1 MQRFIH
7 GNVPERKVT
16 LKHKKTDKTQT
27 KMPGK
32 KTLRGLLAL
41 SPIMVLL
48 TIYLASSIVAGDF
61 YRIPIAVAFMV
72 ASVYAVAISRGET
85 LNSRIDSFSQGAAN
99 PRIMYMIWIFVLAG
113 AFAALAKA
121 MGAVDAT
128 VEITL
133 SLIPSN
139 FLPAGIF
146 IASCFISMSIGTSV
160 GTIVA
165 LTPVVTALA
174 AQMSCSTAWLV
185 AIVVGG
191 AFFGDNLS
199 FISDTTIAA
208 TQTQGCSM
216 RSKFRTNLVLVLPAA
231 ALTLLIYAFSGNNID
246 NIEAGEITIG
256 SIVKCAPYI
265 IVILTALTGVNV
277 LLVLIIGIAVAGSIG
292 LAGGSVDSISIF
304 TEMGNGIMGMC
315 ELIIVTMLAGGLLEI
330 VRLNGGIDFLIRI
343 VTLRVR
349 SRRAAESA
357 ISALTALANLCTA
370 NNTIAILT
378 VGNIAR
384 DISKKFHI
392 SPRRTASL
400 MDTTS
405 CFVQGVIPYGAQLL
419 MASGL
424 AKVSPLAIIPN
435 LYYPMLIGLS
445 ILLSIALQRPRSR

>member
-1 MQRFIH
+1 
-7 GNVPERKVT
+7 
-16 LKHKKTDKTQT
+16 
-27 KMPGK
+27 MPGK

-48 TIYLASSIVAGDF
+48 TIYLAGSIVAGDF

-72 ASVYAVAISRGET
+72 ASVYAVTISRGET

-216 RSKFRTNLVLVLPAA
+216 RSKFRTNLALVLPAA

-246 NIEAGEITIG
+246 NIEAGKITIG
-256 SIVKCAPYI
+256 SIVKCTPYI

>member
-1 MQRFIH
+1 
-7 GNVPERKVT
+7 
-16 LKHKKTDKTQT
+16 
-27 KMPGK
+27 MPGK

>member
-1 MQRFIH
+1 
-7 GNVPERKVT
+7 
-16 LKHKKTDKTQT
+16 
-27 KMPGK
+27 MPGK

-48 TIYLASSIVAGDF
+48 TIYLAGSIIAGDF

-72 ASVYAVAISRGET
+72 ASVYAVTISRGET

-216 RSKFRTNLVLVLPAA
+216 RSKFRTNLALVLPAA

-256 SIVKCAPYI
+256 SIVRCAPYI